1 MVMKMANGVGTVY
14 KLYGNRRNPYIV
26 RKTVGWE
33 IDVKTGKHKQI
44 YVTIGYAPTRAKG
57 LEMLM
62 EYNKNPYDIE
72 ASKITFSEVYEKWS
86 AEKFPTISDS
96 NVKGYQASYK
106 CCEALH
112 NRIFKD
118 LKLSDLQGVI
128 DNCGKNYPTLRKLK
142 VLLNQMYDYAMK
154 YELCNKDYSQYVDIL
169 KFKNK
174 NPNKTDRSPFTEDE
188 INALWVQK
196 DNIYAQIVLMLIYS
210 GVRVSELLDLKCE
223 NIYIDEHYFKVVE
236 SKTDSGVRVVP
247 IHDRTYPIF
256 RKWYDEGCEYLLHT
270 PDGNHFTYR
279 NYYDSYW
286 TPAMELIGCSHKP
299 HDTRHTCVSMM
310 TAKEV
315 NPTLIKKII
324 GHSGAMSLT
333 EKVYTHVN
341 VKELLE
347 AINRI

>member
-1 MVMKMANGVGTVY
+1 MKMGNGIGTVY
-14 KLYGNRRNPYIV
+14 KLSGNRRKPYIV

-33 IDVKTGKHKQI
+33 FDAETGKHKQV
-44 YVTIGYAPTRAKG
+44 YVTIGYASTRAKG

-62 EYNKNPYDIE
+62 EYNQNPYDIE
-72 ASKITFSEVYEKWS
+72 ASKKTFAEVYEKWS
-86 AEKFPTISDS
+86 EQKFPTISAS

-106 CCEALH
+106 CCEVLH
-112 NRIFKD
+112 DRIFKD
-118 LKLSDLQGVI
+118 LKLSDLQGVV

-142 VLLNQMYDYAMK
+142 VLLNQMYEYAMK
-154 YELCNKDYSQYVDIL
+154 YELCNKDYSEYVDIL
-169 KFKNK
+169 KFKDK
-174 NPNKTDRSPFTEDE
+174 NPNKTDRTPFSEEE

-196 DNIYAQIVLMLIYS
+196 DNVYTQIVLMLIYS
-210 GVRVSELLDLKCE
+210 GVRVSELLDLKRSNV
-223 NIYIDEHYFKVVE
+223 NIEEHCFRVVE
-236 SKTDSGVRVVP
+236 SKTNSGIRVVP
-247 IHDRTYPIF
+247 IHDKTYPIF
-256 RKWYDEGCEYLLHT
+256 KKWYDEGCEYLIHT
-270 PDGNHFTYR
+270 TDGKHFTYR

-286 TPAMELIGCSHKP
+286 TPVMELIGCSHKP

-310 TAKEV
+310 TTKEV

-324 GHSGAMSLT
+324 GHSCAMSLA